1 MSEYEH
7 AILFIEFAQAASAA
21 MANYITLV
29 FAMVVASYLAAHR
42 LDRLMSGI
50 AILIYS
56 MFALGFCNEII
67 QIYSDLSNLGIAMED
82 KFGGIPET
90 SLGWLGPV
98 RAGADFLHIL
108 PTLIGTMVLLAYGA
122 SIWFFLRARR
132 LHKQGTP
139 IPLLSPAEEDE

>member
-1 MSEYEH
+1 MGEYEH

-42 LDRLMSGI
+42 LDKLMSGI

-56 MFALGFCNEII
+56 MFALGYCNEII

-82 KFGGIPET
+82 RFGGIPES

-98 RAGADFLHIL
+98 RAGSAFLEIL
-108 PTLIGTMVLLAYGA
+108 PFLIGTMVLLAYAA
-122 SIWFFLRARR
+122 SIWFFFRARK

-139 IPLLSPAEEDE
+139 TPLLIPAEEEE